1 MLGCGCLL
9 SCLLSVTLLH
19 CSAAGLRVPQEPP
32 QYVLESKLKYGK
44 YTDSGE
50 LEQKAGEELTAKLLL
65 LDHLVRMENDVIEPK
80 RKRSFSSN
88 NNTPL
93 DRLSI
98 SAMETKQAT
107 NKQRKVVES
116 PRRRVSP
123 PIDRIGVSRL
133 PSSRG

>member
-32 QYVLESKLKYGK
+32 QYV
-44 YTDSGE
+44 DRVVSGSQPN
-50 LEQKAGEELTAKLLL
+50 LQSRSGEQKAGEELTAKLLL

-116 PRRRVSP
+116 RRRVSP

>member
-19 CSAAGLRVPQEPP
+19 CSAGGLRVRQEPP
-32 QYVLESKLKYGK
+32 QYVDRVVSGSQPSLQSR
-44 YTDSGE
+44 SGE
-50 LEQKAGEELTAKLLL
+50 QKVGEELTAKLLL

-80 RKRSFSSN
+80 RKRSFSN

-98 SAMETKQAT
+98 SAMETKQAS